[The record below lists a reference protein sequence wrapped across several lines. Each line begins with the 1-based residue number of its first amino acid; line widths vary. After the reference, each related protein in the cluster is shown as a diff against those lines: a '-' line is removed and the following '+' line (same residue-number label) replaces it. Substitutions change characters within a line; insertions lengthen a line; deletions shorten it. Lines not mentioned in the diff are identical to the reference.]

1 MKTLSFALFR
11 NLFKNIIM
19 KVLANDGLD
28 QSGIDGLQKAGFEV
42 ITTKVPQEELINY
55 INENQV
61 RTLLVRSATKVRKD
75 IIDACPSLKIIG
87 RGGVGM
93 DNIDVEYAREK
104 GINVINT
111 PAASS
116 ASVAEL
122 VFAHLFSGC
131 RFLTD
136 SNRKMPVE
144 GDTKFAELKKAYTK
158 GVELRGKTI
167 GIIGFGRIGQ
177 EVAKMALGLGMRV
190 LAVDNFTEKVNLKVE
205 FFNGQSVDFEIK
217 TQSKEEVLKE
227 ADFVT
232 LHVPA
237 QKEFVIGQKEFDL
250 MKNGAALVNCA
261 RGGVVD
267 EEALLK
273 ALDSGKLAF
282 AGLDVFINE
291 PTPAKSIL
299 SHPKISLTPHTGAS
313 TNEAQDRIGISL
325 AEQIISILK

>member
-1 MKTLSFALFR
+1 
-11 NLFKNIIM
+11 M

-144 GDTKFAELKKAYTK
+144 GDSKFAELKKAYTK

-190 LAVDNFTEKVNLKVE
+190 LAVDNFAEKVNLKVE

-325 AEQIISILK
+325 TEQIISILK

>member
-1 MKTLSFALFR
+1 
-11 NLFKNIIM
+11 M

-42 ITTKVPQEELINY
+42 ITAKVPQEELINY

-144 GDTKFAELKKAYTK
+144 GDSKFAELKKAYTK

-190 LAVDNFTEKVNLKVE
+190 LAVDNYTEKITVKVE
-205 FFNGQSVDFEIK
+205 FFNWQSVDFEIK

-291 PTPAKSIL
+291 PTPARNVL
-299 SHPKISLTPHTGAS
+299 SHSKISLTPHTGAS